1 MNEFLSFGVGIN
13 LWLQQFSPSL
23 DLPFK
28 VITFCGEELFFLIF
42 LPLIYWSISRSAGA
56 RLLIVFLFSAW
67 VNSFAK
73 VLACDKRP
81 YQYDSRVKAIQ
92 QAGGGGFPSG
102 HTQGSVVVWGY
113 FATAMKKNWLWIIA
127 VIMMILVPLSRLYL
141 GVHDLPDL
149 IGGYIIGFI
158 LLILFVWLEPLA
170 EKWLEGK
177 SLAFLLAISIIIP
190 AIMIA
195 VSPGLDQDCI
205 TAASTL
211 MGMSVGFV
219 LERKFIGFSS
229 DGTVQ
234 MRVLR
239 YILGIAVIIGLWVGL
254 KMAFKG
260 LEPALIF
267 RFTRYLVI
275 GLWGS
280 FAAPWVF
287 VKLKLAGAEQSRI

>member
-1 MNEFLSFGVGIN
+1 MNEFLSFGVDIN
-13 LWLQQFSPSL
+13 LWLQKFSPTL

-28 VITFCGEELFFLIF
+28 AITFCGEELFFLIF

-56 RLLIVFLFSAW
+56 RLLILFLFSAW
-67 VNSFAK
+67 INSFAK
-73 VLACDKRP
+73 VIAGDKRP
-81 YQYDSRVKAIQ
+81 YQYDSRVRAIQ

-113 FATAMKKNWLWIIA
+113 FATAMKKKWLWIFA

-149 IGGYIIGFI
+149 IGGYITGFV
-158 LLILFVWLEPLA
+158 LLVLYVWLEPIA
-170 EKWLEGK
+170 ERWLYGK
-177 SLAFLLAISIIIP
+177 SLAFLLATAIIIP
-190 AIMIA
+190 VVMIA

-219 LERKFIGFSS
+219 LERKFVGFSS
-229 DGTVQ
+229 DGTVP

-239 YILGIAVIIGLWVGL
+239 YILGIAVIIGLWIGL

-260 LEPALIF
+260 LEPALAF
-267 RFTRYLVI
+267 RFARYLLI

-287 VKLKLAGAEQSRI
+287 VKLKLADAEPGGI